1 MIDLLIGAV
10 LVVLALALAVAIIG
24 WIVTGTRGLWAGFLD
39 LADSFGSRD
48 GLFVA
53 GCAGCIA
60 WLVYL
65 GVPFVA
71 VWLGIAGLASAAGL
85 GIGPSMALAT
95 GAALLVLLAQGNR
108 ALRRRQER
116 QRRSQAEVVSGRD
129 QGLRRYLPE
138 LIDAQGGACGIC
150 GGPLPHP
157 PSGDTVHVDHIVP
170 VSRGGTNDLN
180 NLQSTHATCNLRK
193 GAG

>member
-1 MIDLLIGAV
+1 MIDLVIGAV
-10 LVVLALALAVAIIG
+10 LVVLALALALAIIG

-39 LADSFGSRD
+39 LADSFGSKD
-48 GLFVA
+48 GLLVA

-71 VWLGIAGLASAAGL
+71 VWLGVAGLLFAAGL
-85 GIGPSMALAT
+85 SMGPSVALAT

-116 QRRSQAEVVSGRD
+116 QRRSEAAPVSVRHP
-129 QGLRRYLPE
+129 GLRRYLPE

-157 PSGDTVHVDHIVP
+157 PTGDTVHVDHIVP
-170 VSRGGTNDLN
+170 VSRGGTDDLS
-180 NLQSTHATCNLRK
+180 NLQATHATCSLRK